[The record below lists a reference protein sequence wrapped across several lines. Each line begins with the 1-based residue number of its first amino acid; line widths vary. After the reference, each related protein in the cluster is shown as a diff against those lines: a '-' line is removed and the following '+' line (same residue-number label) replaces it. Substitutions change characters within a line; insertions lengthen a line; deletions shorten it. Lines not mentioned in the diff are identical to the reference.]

1 MWWAG
6 TASDWSTV
14 KSRDSRSRSWLVGKR
29 SIMAHGCGTVPILL
43 RPTSKQD
50 AGTGQMCTEGR
61 GPLWSRRRGMGD
73 KPAGFVF
80 WQKVKTYCLIQLLML
95 TWRSACST
103 HTLTPTESCERV
115 SESRFVFHTTQ
126 LGLLQ
131 LASRHFQLS
140 LSSSLFLFSLSLLFS
155 SLSLSLCFS
164 LFSLFLSFCVFISF
178 NLFISPYLS
187 IHLSLRVFVITY
199 IVFFFNRNFFIFY
212 SFGPFTHSPLLLT
225 FRLLYGRLFNKNKS
239 TCF

>member
-140 LSSSLFLFSLSLLFS
+140 LSSSLFLFSLLFS
-155 SLSLSLCFS
+155 LSLTFVIFLFSLSFSLSVCLSLSLCLS
-164 LFSLFLSFCVFISF
+164 LPI
-178 NLFISPYLS
+178 YLS
-187 IHLSLRVFVITY
+187 IYPCVCLSLRTSF
-199 IVFFFNRNFFIFY
+199 FFFNRNFFIFY